1 MIRLLIFVSVFLA
14 NQIQAQVKPVRF
26 EQLETLQ
33 KEEEKLILV
42 LIETDWCKYCH
53 AMKYAIRNDKKLSE
67 VLNKKFYTVFLN
79 AESMNNIEFGGK
91 RFGFRPTGLNTG
103 VHELAEQLG
112 TVNGQLTFP
121 TLCFLNRKNEII
133 FQYSG
138 FLDSV
143 SLLKMLNTLLL
154 NK

>member
-1 MIRLLIFVSVFLA
+1 MVRLLIFMSVFLTY
-14 NQIQAQVKPVRF
+14 QIQAQVKPVRF

-33 KEEEKLILV
+33 KEEERLILV
-42 LIETDWCKYCH
+42 FIETAWCKYCH
-53 AMKYAIRNDKKLSE
+53 AMKYAIRNDKELSE

-91 RFGFRPTGLNTG
+91 RFGFKPTGLNTG

-133 FQYSG
+133 FQYPGS
-138 FLDSV
+138 LDSA